1 MTTCYCEIDSCVLCE
16 ARLYPGLTPEQ
27 VCHIRGLL
35 IRQTYDARDVLFRD
49 GDPAGYLFAVRSGQ
63 IKLISSLP
71 DGRQQILHLVVAGQL
86 LGREAFNNRP
96 YAYTAEALTEVNVCK
111 ISSRDLQQVLEQN
124 PSMSLRVIQTLI
136 QELDQTEMLIRD
148 LGLKTAPEKVAYVY
162 YGKLLVNGDPN
173 SMKREEIESTN
184 RRLEIVCQPL
194 MAALTALRD
203 APYVDDVSVFGQA
216 LHIRLRDVPPEPTTT
231 DSLAAF
237 TGSARR
243 ATVMDVLRKRLV
255 DAGIEV
261 QSVRSVYP
269 SLEDIFVSFTRKMD
283 QSALLL

>member
-1 MTTCYCEIDSCVLCE
+1 MSTCYCEIDACVLCE

-35 IRQTYDARDVLFRD
+35 IRQTYDAHDVLFRD

-124 PSMSLRVIQTLI
+124 PSMSIRVIQTLI

-148 LGLKTAPEKVAYVY
+148 LGLKTAPEKVAS
-162 YGKLLVNGDPN
+162 LILSLFPARGDQTA
-173 SMKREEIESTN
+173 EI
-184 RRLEIVCQPL
+184 P
-194 MAALTALRD
+194 
-203 APYVDDVSVFGQA
+203 
-216 LHIRLRDVPPEPTTT
+216 
-231 DSLAAF
+231 
-237 TGSARR
+237 
-243 ATVMDVLRKRLV
+243 
-255 DAGIEV
+255 
-261 QSVRSVYP
+261 
-269 SLEDIFVSFTRKMD
+269 
-283 QSALLL
+283 LLLSRREMAEMLGLTEETVSRVMAEFNRKKIIRTGKGTLQITQPQRLYTLAGFEPASSPTFIPVRAIPAH

>member
-148 LGLKTAPEKVAYVY
+148 LGLKTAPEKVASFLLNLMPVRGNQTEDIPLLLSRREMAEMLGLTEETVSRVMAEFNRKKLIHT
-162 YGKLLVNGDPN
+162 GKGTLRIG
-173 SMKREEIESTN
+173 KREHLCALAG
-184 RRLEIVCQPL
+184 LEP
-194 MAALTALRD
+194 
-203 APYVDDVSVFGQA
+203 VS
-216 LHIRLRDVPPEPTTT
+216 
-231 DSLAAF
+231 AAF
-237 TGSARR
+237 VPIR
-243 ATVMDVLRKRLV
+243 AIP
-255 DAGIEV
+255 A
-261 QSVRSVYP
+261 Q
-269 SLEDIFVSFTRKMD
+269 
-283 QSALLL
+283 